1 MKRYLK
7 PEMDVTDVELESII
21 AISKF
26 DDTEADPEVPVL
38 SKNRH
43 GVYNWKS
50 DEEAVLEE
58 EAYHW

>member
-1 MKRYLK
+1 
-7 PEMDVTDVELESII
+7 MDVTDVELESII

-50 DEEAVLEE
+50 NEEAVLEE
-58 EAYHW
+58 ETYHW